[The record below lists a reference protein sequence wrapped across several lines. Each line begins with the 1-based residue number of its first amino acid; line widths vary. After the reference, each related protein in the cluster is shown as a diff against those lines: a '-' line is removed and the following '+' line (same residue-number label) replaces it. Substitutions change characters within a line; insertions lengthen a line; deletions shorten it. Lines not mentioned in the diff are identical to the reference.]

1 MTQSNYQETNLANL
15 DVQKSICLTRLG
27 IMLAILVIFSACAP
41 SPTQTPLPTPTDDE
55 PVVALDNENVQALNA
70 AQDMLGEL
78 HFGLAPLL
86 IEDQTRLLIEADA
99 EGETVKLAYPRQPE
113 DPSAWA
119 GMDSFVFAYA
129 LRNIL
134 LDSPQVRRIAIGRLE
149 VAAPVD
155 DPQDRVS
162 HFAVWI
168 RFIDRSEAVVD
179 LTPLGTNFAARHA
192 ASEFITQA
200 DEIDRQYAE
209 WRQGVSFKELQPMT
223 VVEQGNNLYYV
234 LAKVEVLPDR
244 YEFSLRAHLTQTATP
259 IRPLQLTRGGMVN
272 VEVKRADFEAVREL
286 MLNAGPN
293 IFSEQPGLI
302 TRVGANDPALTA
314 VLDDHLYLLWH
325 MVTKLEPNQQPGPAG
340 TGTPPATATLTPT
353 PTATLTPTPTPTK
366 PSLPLSTS

>member
-1 MTQSNYQETNLANL
+1 MTQTNYLETSLA
-15 DVQKSICLTRLG
+15 DPAAQKLIRLTSLG
-27 IMLAILVIFSACAP
+27 IMLAILIIFSACAP
-41 SPTQTPLPTPTDDE
+41 TPTRTPVPTPTDDE

-70 AQDMLGEL
+70 AQAMLGEL

-86 IEDQTRLLIEADA
+86 IEDQTRLLIETDA
-99 EGETVKLAYPRQPE
+99 EGEAVKLAYPRQPE

-134 LDSPQVRRIAIGRLE
+134 LDSPQARRIAIGRLE

-155 DPQDRVS
+155 DLQDRVS
-162 HFAVWI
+162 HYAVWI
-168 RFIDRSEAVVD
+168 RFMDRSEAVVD

-200 DEIDRQYAE
+200 EEIDRKYAE
-209 WRQGVSFKELQPMT
+209 WREGVSFKRLQPM
-223 VVEQGNNLYYV
+223 NLYYL
-234 LAKVEVLPDR
+234 LAKVEVFPDH

-259 IRPLQLTRGGMVN
+259 IRPLQLTRGGMAK
-272 VEVKRADFEAVREL
+272 VEVKRTDFEAVRKL
-286 MLNAGPN
+286 MLSAGPN
-293 IFSEQPGLI
+293 VFNEQPGLI

-314 VLDDHLYLLWH
+314 VLDDHLNLLWH
-325 MVTKLEPNQQPGPAG
+325 MVTKLEPSQQPGPVS
-340 TGTPPATATLTPT
+340 TGAPPATATLTPT
-353 PTATLTPTPTPTK
+353 PTPTSTPTPTPTK